1 MQVTI
6 IPDSKISYKSSK
18 YLYEEEIIVPMAI
31 GERRLAVSCDI
42 KVASNGSS
50 HKSVWMK
57 RPSFDSGDDVCSA
70 LVVRPLA
77 PRRHSSLRRPQQKLR
92 RCSPLVPSLN
102 PAVVDGPSEDES
114 ETDSDEGD
122 ESSTSCSDSEEY
134 GSTPSSPALSLVHPT
149 ASQLS
154 TYANPNSSRV
164 SINMSAADLPSFILE
179 AIANPKPLKSGPRG
193 DLRCYACNSPAKRDV
208 IRCDYSGNY
217 GRYYRCCDNHNYRL
231 FLAYDDVVGNL
242 PDNPCCRCGE
252 SMKLQVSKMRVRRGR
267 EEKRTMYFRCRRGG
281 CTLKKD
287 VLDEEGRC
295 FAVDVKYLP
304 MLRHLGIC

>member
-1 MQVTI
+1 
-6 IPDSKISYKSSK
+6 
-18 YLYEEEIIVPMAI
+18 MAI